1 LARRLALTG
10 CAVAIAATATV
21 VALPATVDAR
31 TLPGGSVARRL
42 VDGSTVKARLY
53 DEAVRYVGNVAN
65 IPTSREAWV
74 SGKIVVT
81 VGGGAKGGT
90 IAGGYVVGCQM
101 NIGGVQN
108 GYDPLNNQWGHMQ
121 NFGATLH
128 LGPGQTGWIPIIKTT
143 YGTNTSDTGYG
154 VNMYTFRG
162 NRGGVAYSQESFRID
177 GCAGY
182 ASARA
187 RFTIGVETDEVMAQV
202 VLWGRPFSIG

>member
-1 LARRLALTG
+1 MTTTTSGAGTLARRLALTG

-108 GYDPLNNQWGHMQ
+108 G
-121 NFGATLH
+121 
-128 LGPGQTGWIPIIKTT
+128 
-143 YGTNTSDTGYG
+143 
-154 VNMYTFRG
+154 
-162 NRGGVAYSQESFRID
+162 
-177 GCAGY
+177 
-182 ASARA
+182 
-187 RFTIGVETDEVMAQV
+187 
-202 VLWGRPFSIG
+202 